1 MPKKKLHFN
10 RLIRDGII
18 DKMNSKKLEYKVE
31 KLSQKDFIK
40 ELKAKIPEEAEGVV
54 NAKNKK
60 ELIKELADLVFVIE
74 EVKKRMKISP
84 LAFNKAMKDNIEKKG
99 GFKKKMY
106 LYWTND
112 DGYRT
117 NEKRESKK

>member
-1 MPKKKLHFN
+1 MSEKKLHFN

-18 DKMNSKKLEYKVE
+18 DKMDFKKLEYKVK

-40 ELKAKIPEEAEGVV
+40 ELKAKIPEEAEGVI
-54 NAKNKK
+54 NSKNKK

-74 EVKKRMKISP
+74 EVKKTLKIK
-84 LAFNKAMKDNIEKKG
+84 LLEFKKAMEENIKKKG

-106 LYWTND
+106 LYWTSD
-112 DGYRT
+112 DGYKT
-117 NEKRESKK
+117 NEKIVKR